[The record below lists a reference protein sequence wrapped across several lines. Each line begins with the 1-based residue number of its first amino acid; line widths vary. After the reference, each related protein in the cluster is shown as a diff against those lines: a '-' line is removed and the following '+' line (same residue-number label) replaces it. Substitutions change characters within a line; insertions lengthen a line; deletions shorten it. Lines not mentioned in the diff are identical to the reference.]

1 MSFKSDISK
10 FKLQT
15 LKKIERT
22 RKGATFRLFAA
33 VIRDTPVGHPDTW
46 NMTEAQKNAVKKS
59 GYTGGSLRNSWICT
73 QNAPAS
79 GVRDSEDDGAEA
91 DALDTINTSRGDCTL
106 YLTNNQKYAGR
117 VEFDGWSHTKSPQ
130 GMVRKNIRR
139 FHALFQEALK
149 SS

>member
-91 DALDTINTSRGDCTL
+91 DALVLAR
-106 YLTNNQKYAGR
+106 
-117 VEFDGWSHTKSPQ
+117 
-130 GMVRKNIRR
+130 
-139 FHALFQEALK
+139 QEAAAPQAREDRLVGAVAAALRHHDNE
-149 SS
+149 